1 MASSSTHVRKYH
13 VFPSFHGSDVRRK
26 FLSHL
31 RFHFAIK
38 GIVAFKD
45 QEIERG
51 QRIGPELVQAIRES
65 RVSLVVLSK
74 NYPSS
79 SWCLDEL
86 VEILKCKEDQ
96 EQIVMPI
103 FYEIDPSDVRKQSG
117 DFGKAFG
124 KTCVGKTK
132 EVKQRWT
139 NALTE
144 AANIGGEH
152 SLNWTDEAE
161 MIEKIVADVS
171 NKLNVIPSRDFE
183 EMVGLDAHLRKLD
196 SLLCLNS
203 DEVKMIGIWGPA
215 GIGKTTIARA
225 LYNQLSTNFQFKCF
239 MGNLKGSYK
248 SIGVD
253 NYDWKLNLQNQL
265 LSKILNQ
272 NDVKTDHLGGIKD
285 WLEDKK
291 VLIVIDD
298 VDDLEQL
305 LALAKEPSWF
315 GSGSRIIV
323 TTKDKTIM
331 KTLLVNDNNFYHV
344 GYPTNKVALEI
355 LCLSAFQKS
364 FPRDG
369 FEELARKVAYLC
381 GNLPL
386 CLSVVGSSLRGQS
399 KHRWKL
405 QSDRLET
412 SLDRKIE
419 DVLKSAYEKLSKK
432 EQVLFLHIAC
442 FFNNTYI
449 SVVKTLLADSN
460 LDVRNGLKTLADKC
474 LVHIS
479 RVDRIFMHPLL
490 QQLGR
495 YIVLEQSD
503 EPEKRQ
509 FLVEAEEIRDV
520 LANETGTGSVLGISF
535 DMSKVSEFS
544 ISGRA
549 FEAMRNLRFLRIY
562 RRSSSK
568 KVTLRIVEDMKY
580 LPRLRLLH
588 WEHYPRKSLPRR
600 FQPERLV
607 VLHMPHSNLE
617 KLWGG
622 IQSLTN
628 LKNIDLSFSRK
639 LKEIPNLSNATNLET
654 LTLIKCSS
662 LVELPSSIS
671 NLQKLKALMM
681 FGCKMLKVVP
691 TNINLVSLE
700 KVSMTLCSQLS
711 SFPDISRNIKSL
723 DVGKTKI
730 EEVPPSVVKYWSRLD
745 QLSLEC
751 RSLKRL
757 TYVPPS
763 ITMLSLSF
771 SDIET
776 IPDCVIDLTRLR
788 TLTIK
793 CCRKLVSLP
802 GLPPSLEFLCANHCR
817 SLERV
822 HSFHN
827 PVKLLI
833 FHNCLKLDEEA
844 RRAIKQQRVEGYIW
858 LPGKK
863 VPAEFTHKA
872 TGNSITIPLAPVA
885 GTFSVSS
892 RFKACLLFSPI
903 EDFPTNDITCRL
915 RIKGGV
921 QINKFYHRVVI
932 LESSKIR
939 TEHLFIFYGDLF
951 SEKIGVDVST
961 SEILFKFS
969 CRDKHKII
977 ECGVQIFKEEAE
989 SSSSSSEEEYFDAE
1003 SSSNEEEYFDFESSS
1018 SSEEDYFDAES
1029 SSRECWRWRL

>member
-1 MASSSTHVRKYH
+1 M
-13 VFPSFHGSDVRRK
+13 
-26 FLSHL
+26 
-31 RFHFAIK
+31 
-38 GIVAFKD
+38 
-45 QEIERG
+45 
-51 QRIGPELVQAIRES
+51 
-65 RVSLVVLSK
+65 
-74 NYPSS
+74 
-79 SWCLDEL
+79 
-86 VEILKCKEDQ
+86 
-96 EQIVMPI
+96 
-103 FYEIDPSDVRKQSG
+103 
-117 DFGKAFG
+117 
-124 KTCVGKTK
+124 
-132 EVKQRWT
+132 
-139 NALTE
+139 
-144 AANIGGEH
+144 
-152 SLNWTDEAE
+152 
-161 MIEKIVADVS
+161 
-171 NKLNVIPSRDFE
+171 
-183 EMVGLDAHLRKLD
+183 
-196 SLLCLNS
+196 
-203 DEVKMIGIWGPA
+203 
-215 GIGKTTIARA
+215 
-225 LYNQLSTNFQFKCF
+225 
-239 MGNLKGSYK
+239 
-248 SIGVD
+248 
-253 NYDWKLNLQNQL
+253 
-265 LSKILNQ
+265 
-272 NDVKTDHLGGIKD
+272 
-285 WLEDKK
+285 
-291 VLIVIDD
+291 
-298 VDDLEQL
+298 
-305 LALAKEPSWF
+305 
-315 GSGSRIIV
+315 
-323 TTKDKTIM
+323 
-331 KTLLVNDNNFYHV
+331 
-344 GYPTNKVALEI
+344 
-355 LCLSAFQKS
+355 
-364 FPRDG
+364 
-369 FEELARKVAYLC
+369 
-381 GNLPL
+381 
-386 CLSVVGSSLRGQS
+386 
-399 KHRWKL
+399 
-405 QSDRLET
+405 
-412 SLDRKIE
+412 
-419 DVLKSAYEKLSKK
+419 
-432 EQVLFLHIAC
+432 
-442 FFNNTYI
+442 
-449 SVVKTLLADSN
+449 
-460 LDVRNGLKTLADKC
+460 
-474 LVHIS
+474 
-479 RVDRIFMHPLL
+479 
-490 QQLGR
+490 
-495 YIVLEQSD
+495 
-503 EPEKRQ
+503 
-509 FLVEAEEIRDV
+509 
-520 LANETGTGSVLGISF
+520 
-535 DMSKVSEFS
+535 
-544 ISGRA
+544 
-549 FEAMRNLRFLRIY
+549 
-562 RRSSSK
+562 
-568 KVTLRIVEDMKY
+568 
-580 LPRLRLLH
+580 
-588 WEHYPRKSLPRR
+588 
-600 FQPERLV
+600 
-607 VLHMPHSNLE
+607 
-617 KLWGG
+617 
-622 IQSLTN
+622 QSLTN

-776 IPDCVIDLTRLR
+776 IPDCVIRLTRLR

-833 FHNCLKLDEEA
+833 FHNCLKLDEKA